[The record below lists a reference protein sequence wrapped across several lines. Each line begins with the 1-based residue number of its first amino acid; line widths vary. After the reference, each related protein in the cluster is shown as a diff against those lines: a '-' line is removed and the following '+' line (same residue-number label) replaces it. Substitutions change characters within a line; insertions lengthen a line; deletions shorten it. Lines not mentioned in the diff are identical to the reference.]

1 MSSLSE
7 RVAYLRGLSDGL
19 DVDQSTKEGKLFSA
33 IIGVLEEMA
42 EEIDI
47 LDENQQELDE
57 YVDAIDEDLAR
68 VEDDVYEEDD
78 EDDEDG
84 YMEVECPNCHE
95 TVYLDE
101 DMFDDEDNEI
111 ICPNCN
117 EPIYLDCDCCEDD
130 CDCGHDHHHE

>member
-68 VEDDVYEEDD
+68 VEDDVYED
-78 EDDEDG
+78 EDEYDEDG

-101 DMFDDEDNEI
+101 DMFDDEDDEI

-117 EPIYLDCDCCEDD
+117 EPIHLECDCCDDD
-130 CDCGHDHHHE
+130 CDCGHDHDNE

>member
-1 MSSLSE
+1 MSSLGE

-19 DVDQSTKEGKLFSA
+19 DVDQSTKEGKLLTA

-68 VEDDVYEEDD
+68 VEDDVYEDEEEYDD
-78 EDDEDG
+78 DG

-101 DMFDDEDNEI
+101 DMFDDEDDEI

-117 EPIYLDCDCCEDD
+117 EPIHLECDCCDDD
-130 CDCGHDHHHE
+130 CDCGHDHNNE

>member
-68 VEDDVYEEDD
+68 VEDDIYEDED

-117 EPIYLDCDCCEDD
+117 EPIYLDCDCCGDD
-130 CDCGHDHHHE
+130 CDCGHDHDHE

>member
-19 DVDQSTKEGKLFSA
+19 EVDQSTKEGRLLTA

-42 EEIDI
+42 EEIDL

-68 VEDDVYEEDD
+68 VEDDVYED
-78 EDDEDG
+78 EDEYDDDG

-101 DMFDDEDNEI
+101 DMLDDEDDEI
-111 ICPNCN
+111 VCPNCN
-117 EPIYLDCDCCEDD
+117 EPIHLECGCCDDG
-130 CDCGHDHHHE
+130 CDHNHDNE

>member
-1 MSSLSE
+1 MSSLTE

-19 DVDQSTKEGKLFSA
+19 DLDQNTKEGKLFSA
-33 IIGVLEEMA
+33 IISVLDEMA

-47 LDENQQELDE
+47 LDENQQELEE

-68 VEDDVYEEDD
+68 VEDDVYEDD
-78 EDDEDG
+78 EDYDDDG

-130 CDCGHDHHHE
+130 CDCGHDHE